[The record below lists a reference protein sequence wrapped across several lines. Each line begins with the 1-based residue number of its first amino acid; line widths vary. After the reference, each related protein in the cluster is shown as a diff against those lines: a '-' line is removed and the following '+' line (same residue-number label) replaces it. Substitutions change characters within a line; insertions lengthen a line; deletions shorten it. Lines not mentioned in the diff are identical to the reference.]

1 MLLQIGLDRRGGIL
15 LKRFLFLIVLV
26 LIVGWST
33 VALADTNMVAVDAGL
48 QSTDKTV
55 LANKIKDIILG
66 IAYFVGV
73 IAVAAMVFNG
83 LKIAN
88 PLTDEQGRDKAKTN
102 IGWALGAVVIVA
114 LALMIV
120 GYVVSLVGGTS

>member
-1 MLLQIGLDRRGGIL
+1 M
-15 LKRFLFLIVLV
+15 KRFLFLIVLV